1 MIAIVRITSL
11 TVMRRILPWFFG
23 HFSPALAA
31 GAALIETTGPRAHLP
46 APRFLPVG
54 AAPDLGGCA
63 LLDVHRNARS
73 AVGQD
78 AHAVVDAARIPHPLP
93 GLPCTPWLGFLPA
106 TRGGLASSPPCRGL
120 PGRGW
125 PSWPR

>member
-46 APRFLPVG
+46 APRFLPVVLLLTW
-54 AAPDLGGCA
+54 AVALYLTSIETRDQRLDKMHTLWWMLLVFLTHFLGYLA
-63 LLDVHRNARS
+63 
-73 AVGQD
+73 
-78 AHAVVDAARIPHPLP
+78 
-93 GLPCTPWLGFLPA
+93 TPWLGLLPSA
-106 TRGGLASSPPCRGL
+106 AREA
-120 PGRGW
+120 
-125 PSWPR
+125 